1 MTERI
6 PLPSNKNIR
15 VDLMQADEPI
25 GEKTA
30 ELMDQGLHGTKALDL
45 AGKEFREGPKIGVQQ
60 GLGLEVEL
68 PKPELVDTEAAW
80 DQSHRPDGKR
90 K

>member
-1 MTERI
+1 
-6 PLPSNKNIR
+6 
-15 VDLMQADEPI
+15 MQADEPI
-25 GEKTA
+25 GAATA
-30 ELMDQGLHGTKALDL
+30 KLMDRGLHGIKALDQ
-45 AGKEFREGPKIGVQQ
+45 AGKEFREGPKIGVQL

-68 PKPELVDTEAAW
+68 PKPELVDPEAAW